1 VVLLLGSYSWS
12 CSARGRR
19 GRLGLRT
26 RIRQW
31 VLRYGCPRLRCRLR
45 CRRFSFVWLASA
57 AQSLTIDER
66 PLECLDVF
74 NEDLPTDDIA
84 IYIVG
89 EDNHNVATHVVCVFS
104 DQDAL
109 VAPRAEQLQL

>member
-1 VVLLLGSYSWS
+1 MVSDWALKR
-12 CSARGRR
+12 AI
-19 GRLGLRT
+19 RT
-26 RIRQW
+26 K
-31 VLRYGCPRLRCRLR
+31 
-45 CRRFSFVWLASA
+45 S
-57 AQSLTIDER
+57 
-66 PLECLDVF
+66 
-74 NEDLPTDDIA
+74 DDIA